1 MFKRQVALPYKEFHN
16 DAINKEVRLKDHITL
31 WIKERMKCSDQHRPF
46 DRHKIFTLCNYPWIL
61 DAEHKIELLAIEHE
75 IKHHQEAQRIHAH
88 IMNAGA
94 FDLNPYLVLKV
105 NRNNLIPDTLQ
116 KLVSGGL
123 NLKKQLKV
131 VFIGEPGIDE
141 GGVRKEFFQ
150 LIIKE
155 LFDPNYGM
163 FTQNNRRLFWFN
175 GMSAECNVNFEL
187 IGIVTGLAISNNV
200 ILDMQFPMALY
211 KML

>member
-1 MFKRQVALPYKEFHN
+1 MNIMMA
-16 DAINKEVRLKDHITL
+16 AGHI
-31 WIKERMKCSDQHRPF
+31 
-46 DRHKIFTLCNYPWIL
+46 
-61 DAEHKIELLAIEHE
+61 
-75 IKHHQEAQRIHAH
+75 
-88 IMNAGA
+88 
-94 FDLNPYLVLKV
+94 DLNPYLVLKV

-116 KLVSGGL
+116 KLVSDNI

-163 FTQNNRRLFWFN
+163 FTQNEQRRMFWFN
-175 GMSAECNVNFEL
+175 GMSAECNINFEL

-211 KML
+211 KMLLGQNPNMDDMKEWQPEIASSLEFIANYKNEGTSLKDALDLNFTVERENFGEKYTEELMPGGEAIPVTEENAS